1 MRALYALIA
10 GMVFGLGLAVSQM
23 TDPAKILAFL
33 DVTGAWDP
41 SLILVMA
48 GALAVTALG
57 YRLVFRRAQPLTE
70 ESFHLP
76 AQKSVDGRL
85 LAGAAL
91 FGIGWGLVGYCP
103 GPAIASLVYLHPKTL
118 AFVLAM
124 VAGMYLHRRMTE
136 TRRLRSGA

>member
-10 GMVFGLGLAVSQM
+10 GTVFGLGLAVSQM

-41 SLILVMA
+41 SLVLVMA
-48 GALAVTALG
+48 GALAVTAVG
-57 YRLVFRRAQPLTE
+57 YRLVSRRVQPIAD

-76 AQKSVDGRL
+76 APKGVDSRL

-118 AFVLAM
+118 VFVLAM
-124 VAGMYLHRRMTE
+124 VAGMFLHRRMTE
-136 TRRLRSGA
+136 TRRLRGDA